1 MEEKAAAVSPKIFS
15 ASSPKRPPRTLR
27 SHFGKYLTI
36 VVGAVIASAG
46 LEIFLIPN
54 QIIDGGVVGVS
65 IMMSAV
71 TGMPLG
77 VFLVG
82 LNLPFLYIGYR
93 QLGRSFVV
101 ATAVAILCLSLW
113 SEVFAP
119 VPRITEDFFL
129 AAIFGGIIDGIGV
142 GLIMR
147 AGGSLD
153 GTEIV
158 AIILDRRTVFSVG
171 EVVMFINLFILSAA
185 GFLFGWD
192 KAMYSLVAYFVIA
205 KMIDVVLKG
214 LDESYAVMIVT
225 NHNEEVAEALLHRLG
240 RGVTILHGAG
250 GYSGEDREI
259 LYSVVTRLELGKLKE
274 VILEEDPE
282 AFVTIH
288 QIHDIVGGRVRKKAI
303 H

>member
-205 KMIDVVLKG
+205 KMIDVVVQG

-225 NHNEEVAEALLHRLG
+225 NEPDKINVALAERLG
-240 RGVTILHGAG
+240 RGVTLLYGEG
-250 GYSGEDREI
+250 GYTGEEKKV
-259 LYSVVTRLELGKLKE
+259 LYSVVTRLEVNKLKE
-274 VILEEDPE
+274 TVLSIDEN
-282 AFVTIH
+282 AFVTINAV
-288 QIHDIVGGRVRKKAI
+288 HDIVGGRFKKSG

>member
-1 MEEKAAAVSPKIFS
+1 MEEKAAAVSPKIFP

-36 VVGAVIASAG
+36 VVGAVIAAAG

-119 VPRITEDFFL
+119 LPRITEDFFL

-153 GTEIV
+153 GTGI
-158 AIILDRRTVFSVG
+158 AGRCFPWAKWSCSSICSSFRPRDFSLAG
-171 EVVMFINLFILSAA
+171 IKPCILS
-185 GFLFGWD
+185 WP
-192 KAMYSLVAYFVIA
+192 
-205 KMIDVVLKG
+205 
-214 LDESYAVMIVT
+214 
-225 NHNEEVAEALLHRLG
+225 
-240 RGVTILHGAG
+240 IL
-250 GYSGEDREI
+250 SSPR
-259 LYSVVTRLELGKLKE
+259 
-274 VILEEDPE
+274 
-282 AFVTIH
+282 
-288 QIHDIVGGRVRKKAI
+288 
-303 H
+303 